1 VHLVI
6 LVLERSDRH
15 RDRDPA
21 ACLLGVEVG
30 GGVAVLYAAHPRDRA
45 RDEEER
51 LGEAGLPGPS
61 VTDEHDVP
69 DLRRR
74 IDLQSR
80 FPLATL
86 SHVLE
91 RSLGPGSPDP
101 AGREGEKNGGGTVK
115 WSRTRARKDHTC
127 STDAGAPMSSAGS
140 SRLARACSAPGS
152 TPTS

>member
-1 VHLVI
+1 MEFRR
-6 LVLERSDRH
+6 VLFRS
-15 RDRDPA
+15 
-21 ACLLGVEVG
+21 
-30 GGVAVLYAAHPRDRA
+30 A

-61 VTDEHDVP
+61 VTDQHDVP

-74 IDLQSR
+74 VDLQSR

-91 RSLGPGSPDP
+91 RSLGPGSREP
-101 AGREGEKNGGGTVK
+101 AGRGDGSKKRGGTVK